1 MHFQLVPEQAEHPA
15 IPVHGAGPVHGG
27 YHQSDAH
34 GADQE

>member
-15 IPVHGAGPVHGG
+15 IPVHGAGPVH
-27 YHQSDAH
+27 QSGAH